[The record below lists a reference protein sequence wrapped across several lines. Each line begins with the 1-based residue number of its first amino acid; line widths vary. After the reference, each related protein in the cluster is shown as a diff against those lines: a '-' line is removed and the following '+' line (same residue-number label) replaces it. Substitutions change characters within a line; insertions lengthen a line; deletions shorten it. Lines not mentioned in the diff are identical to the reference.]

1 MNINEIETELRN
13 ICRRRHLSIATE
25 KTYRHW
31 IRRFA
36 RYCQQHPRDDRQAR
50 IIAYLTHL
58 AKNRA
63 VAAGTQS
70 VALNA
75 IKFLYAEILQTD
87 MGDVSQF
94 TRTTKPQRLPVV
106 LSRAD
111 TLAVINQIHGTKWIM
126 VSLLYA
132 SGLRLAEMLKLR
144 VQDIDLQRLTV
155 TVRNGKGA
163 KDRATMLP
171 TFLVKPLQQHIES
184 IRRQHNNDLAAGYGD
199 AWMPGALAR
208 KYPGARRQFGWQF
221 LFPASKISA
230 DPRDKT
236 QHRRHHLHASA
247 VSKTIKQAALAA
259 RIDKKISAHT
269 FRHCFATHLLEAGA
283 DIRTVQEL
291 LGHSHLET
299 TMIYT
304 HVTTTGAI
312 STPSP
317 MQLPANV
324 HPLYAAA

>member
-1 MNINEIETELRN
+1 MNMQQIETELQN

-36 RYCQQHPRDDRQAR
+36 RYCHANPGTDRQAR
-50 IIAYLTHL
+50 ITAYLTHL
-58 AKNRA
+58 AKNRQ

-75 IKFLYAEILQTD
+75 IKFLYAEIIGEP
-87 MGDVSQF
+87 MGDVAQF
-94 TRTTKPQRLPVV
+94 ARSTRPKRLPVV